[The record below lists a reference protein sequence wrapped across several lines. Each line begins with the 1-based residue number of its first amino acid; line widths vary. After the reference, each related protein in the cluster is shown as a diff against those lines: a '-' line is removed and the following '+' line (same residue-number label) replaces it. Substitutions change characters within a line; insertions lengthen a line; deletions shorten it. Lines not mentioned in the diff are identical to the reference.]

1 MQEKRGATLTKFG
14 ADLVIMNHAHV
25 VQGIRIANNRTI
37 CYSLGN
43 FVFGGNSKIRTK
55 TYGKRT
61 LTSRYTLV
69 VQARLDF
76 ADDGTYLGQQI
87 ILVPA
92 FSSDDPVDNHY
103 QPYPVY
109 GEDAAAVMDA
119 VQFDTDFQ
127 LPGLTETDHCMSAV
141 LPYLPAE
148 N

>member
-1 MQEKRGATLTKFG
+1 M
-14 ADLVIMNHAHV
+14 
-25 VQGIRIANNRTI
+25 
-37 CYSLGN
+37 
-43 FVFGGNSKIRTK
+43 
-55 TYGKRT
+55 
-61 LTSRYTLV
+61 
-69 VQARLDF
+69 
-76 ADDGTYLGQQI
+76 
-87 ILVPA
+87 
-92 FSSDDPVDNHY
+92 DNHY